1 MTLLP
6 PFGDVL
12 SVRAD
17 VLDPRSMLD
26 MIDLGIVSAG
36 RRRGLAHRGPGIETL
51 QDPKAF
57 FDITYPTAE
66 IVDTLKTLSRRVSD
80 PESVP
85 GTILLSGRYG
95 HGKSH
100 VLLVAHHALNAPDVA
115 AAWARKWNLGSLDFP
130 ENPIVITRSFIQHAD
145 EPLWDMLLSN
155 LSPTRKPKVG
165 DFPDGERIGSLL
177 GERRVFLIMDELER
191 WYDAQD
197 ERDKSRNR
205 NFLQAL
211 TEVSMRDD
219 RLTVLTS
226 VLGEKEEP
234 AETIR
239 RVRPLELSFRSA
251 EDRQRVA
258 LFRLFANRDDPSVDL
273 AASSVADAYVETY
286 RAAGIRNIDGL
297 RARMIACWPFTPE
310 FLDIL
315 TKKVPN
321 LGGFQNT
328 RGTLRFLAHVVRHTY
343 QRRPVV
349 SSQDLPLNDDA
360 IHQALSN
367 LDTTGGEVIRRA
379 LGDNYE
385 AVSENL
391 PHRDELFSALAFYS
405 IADPTHPGATLDE
418 ILLATLDPGENAI
431 RIRDS
436 LAQLKQR
443 AFNLHERD
451 ERFVFL
457 AVENPHARI
466 NAMAASQIVTRDAAK
481 GHVLSALEACW
492 NGKERTTVFTAP
504 DWSSLQEGLRGLR
517 NARPRIVLCTT
528 VLSAEERLRVQNADE
543 RRNLVL
549 IVEPSVRTS
558 TGESRYNLLTND
570 ALLQRGRRIEACK
583 LLLEGRPVAATADVY
598 RQVQQD
604 ETNRLR
610 KAVVEQYG
618 VAISWH
624 RAGATGTEVDDSWY
638 ELCRLDTPTADALLA
653 MWRSDLT
660 GLPDIVVEI
669 RNRWQEFRTR
679 SVRELEAWFET
690 TPGLPVPMES
700 GWIAEAVKQ
709 LANEKIL
716 SLVQE
721 DGSRLTAASLKTI
734 SDDALRA
741 CTLADPS
748 VEPTAPPPPRPPL
761 VHPRVSAQWDA
772 GRKGVL
778 VAWAFPPVPAE
789 GGSFATLVQRYTSAR
804 NWEIGRNY
812 PVDTG
817 ETHEAN
823 RYQGNEE
830 AFLDTERLQQGEWYH
845 YYVFL
850 VYFDPAGDTT
860 FTLSQRCDVGV
871 PRVDPSLP
879 GVLETSIHA
888 DVNKLV
894 AEVERMVMSGQHM
907 TSDSRVRKLELRIG
921 GVRAPAVRSELAGG
935 LSQAVGESLEAT
947 ADLTFVTR
955 GEYDRQAVL
964 RLLRQAPRYEGASY
978 AATLHLKTDASQETT
993 R

>member
-1 MTLLP
+1 MTDLP

-12 SVRAD
+12 SVRPD
-17 VLDPRSMLD
+17 VLDPRNMLD
-26 MIDLGIVSAG
+26 MVDLGIVSAG
-36 RRRGLAHRGPGIETL
+36 RRRGLANCGPGMETL

-66 IVDTLKTLSRRVSD
+66 IVDTLKTLSRRVSS

-85 GTILLSGRYG
+85 GTVLLSGRYG

-100 VLLVAHHALNAPDVA
+100 VLLVAHHALNSPDVA
-115 AAWARKWNLGSLDFP
+115 AAWARRWNVGTLDFP

-155 LSPTRKPKVG
+155 LSTGRKPKVG
-165 DFPDGERIGSLL
+165 DYPDGERIGSLL
-177 GERRVFLIMDELER
+177 GARRVFLIMDEIER
-191 WYDAQD
+191 WFDAQD
-197 ERDKSRNR
+197 DRAKSRNR

-211 TEVSMRDD
+211 TEVSMRDE

-226 VLGEKEEP
+226 VLGEKAEP

-258 LFRLFANRDDPSVDL
+258 LFRLFANREEPDVDT
-273 AASSVADAYVETY
+273 AANRAADVYVEAY
-286 RAAGIRNIDGL
+286 RAAGVRNIDGL
-297 RARMIACWPFTPE
+297 RARMVQCWPFTPE

-343 QRRPVV
+343 KRRPVV
-349 SSQDLPLNDDA
+349 SSQDLPLQDDA

-367 LDTTGGEVIRRA
+367 LDTSGGEVIRRA
-379 LGDNYE
+379 LGDNYDAVDE
-385 AVSENL
+385 AL
-391 PHRDELFSALAFYS
+391 AHRDELFSALAFYS

-418 ILLATLDPGENAI
+418 LLLATLDPGENPI

-451 ERFVFL
+451 ERYVFL

-466 NAMAASQIVTRDAAK
+466 NAMAASQIVTREAAQEHILGTLK
-481 GHVLSALEACW
+481 ACW
-492 NGKERTTVFTAP
+492 NGSDKTTIFSAP
-504 DWSSLQEGLRGLR
+504 DWPSLQDGLRSLR
-517 NARPRIVLCTT
+517 SARPRIVLCTT
-528 VLSAEERLRVQNADE
+528 VLSPEERLRVQNADE
-543 RRNLVL
+543 KRNLVL
-549 IVEPSVRTS
+549 VVEPSVRTS
-558 TGESRYNLLTND
+558 TGHMRYNLLTND
-570 ALLQRGRRIEACK
+570 GLVHRARRIEACK
-583 LLLEGRPVAATADVY
+583 LLLEGRPAEEAARVY
-598 RQVQQD
+598 RQVRQD
-604 ETNRLR
+604 EENRLR
-610 KAVVEQYG
+610 KAVAQQYG
-618 VAISWH
+618 VAVSWH
-624 RAGATGTEVDDSWY
+624 RAGATGAPVDDSWY
-638 ELCRLDTPTADALLA
+638 ELCRLDTPTAEALLD
-653 MWRSDLT
+653 MWKTDLT
-660 GLPDIVVEI
+660 GLPDVVVEV

-679 SVRELEAWFET
+679 SVRELETWFET
-690 TPGLPVPMES
+690 TPGVPVPLDP
-700 GWIAEAVKQ
+700 GWVASAVKQ
-709 LANEKIL
+709 LAKEKVF
-716 SLVQE
+716 SLVLA
-721 DGSRLTAASLKTI
+721 DGSRVTGASLRTL
-734 SDDALRA
+734 SEEALRA
-741 CTLADPS
+741 CTFADPS
-748 VEPTAPPPPRPPL
+748 VEPTAPPPAPPTM

-778 VAWAFPPVPAE
+778 VSWTYPPLPSE
-789 GGSFATLVQRYTSAR
+789 GGSFATLVQRYTGAR
-804 NWEIGRNY
+804 NWEVGRSY

-823 RYQGNEE
+823 RYQGAEDL
-830 AFLDTERLQQGEWYH
+830 FLDGERLQQGKWYH

-850 VYFDPAGDTT
+850 VYFDPDGNAT

-871 PRVDPSLP
+871 PNAGPTLP
-879 GVLETSIHA
+879 GVLETSIHP

-894 AEVERMVMSGQHM
+894 AEVERTVMSGQHM
-907 TSDSRVRKLELRIG
+907 TSESRIRKIEVRIS
-921 GVRAPAVRSELAGG
+921 GVTAPAVRIELAGS
-935 LSQAVGESLEAT
+935 LVQAAGDALEAS
-947 ADLTFVTR
+947 ADLSFVAR
-955 GEYDRQAVL
+955 GAYDRQVVL
-964 RLLRQAPRYEGASY
+964 KLLRQVPRYEGASY
-978 AATLHLKTDASQETT
+978 VATLHLKTDTSREST